1 MNPADAFTHINVNSY
16 IYKLGHF
23 WHSFNNMEL
32 FLRLFLHRNSGGDQK
47 DFLKYS
53 NAAIGTELPE
63 NPITDYRSF
72 GQLCNAFNDLQDV
85 NNKIDFSEF
94 IGLRDALAHGRVSG
108 DDLGNMHVIKYSR
121 SRDGKVTV
129 EYKKQLTKTDIGRIT
144 DRMSWFSMEVSRR
157 MGAKMPDDFVPDKY
171 S

>member
-1 MNPADAFTHINVNSY
+1 MNPLDAFMHNNVNSY

-23 WHSFNNMEL
+23 WQSFNNMEL
-32 FLRLFLHRNSGGDQK
+32 MLRLYLHRKSGGDQK

-72 GQLCNAFNDLQDV
+72 WQLCNAFNVLQDV

-94 IGLRDALAHGRVSG
+94 IELRDALAHGRVSG
-108 DDLGNMHVIKYSR
+108 DNLGNMDVIKYTR
-121 SRDGKVTV
+121 SKNGQVKV
-129 EYKKQLTKTDIGRIT
+129 EYKKQLTKTDIERIT
-144 DRMSWFSMEVSRR
+144 DRMARVSMEVSSR
-157 MGAKMPDDFVPDKY
+157 MGSKMPDDFVPNK
-171 S
+171 SS